1 MIPQSKFPLDMSGP
15 ALRAFAGISK
25 DWILTEQEQRALLGG
40 PTPPTLREWLRAARM
55 RERVRVPDGVLIRI
69 QLLLQIRC
77 GIKRPMPDPVDQG
90 MWLRARNRDL
100 AGRTP
105 LSAMLSGS
113 HEMAEVRDLVDSWSA
128 K

>member
-1 MIPQSKFPLDMSGP
+1 MDLLRKYPVDMSGP
-15 ALRAFAGISK
+15 CLRAFATIAR
-25 DWILTEQEQRALLGG
+25 DWRLTEQEQRALLGG
-40 PTPPTLREWLRAARM
+40 PTPPTLREWLRAAKM
-55 RERVRVPDGVLIRI
+55 RERIRVPDGVLIRV
-69 QLLLQIRC
+69 QVLLQIRI
-77 GIKRPMPDPVDQG
+77 GVKRLMPDPVDQG